1 MSLKSQLYKSIRS
14 MPSCVAGGYIDLG
27 RDELVAMLAVETYP
41 RKELERLVGITE
53 DLFQGANVVMIE
65 EIFKKARGK
74 EDKQYHLFQE
84 IVVTANDFIYIFFR
98 ANTNKNHII
107 SFITSTSDKLVL
119 LLTKARSEVVKLEAA
134 FRAER
139 ERTRF

>member
-98 ANTNKNHII
+98 ATTNKNHII

-139 ERTRF
+139 EQTRF